1 MKQWFQCWSA
11 TTCNAQDAPIQGLPV
26 SLLALPLVVSVAL
39 SGCGALPGND
49 IDYKS
54 AAQTKVKPLEVP
66 PDLVAPGK
74 DDRFAMPASGSASR
88 AEFERSR
95 LEPKKSDGAVLPAV
109 TGMRIER
116 QSDQRVL
123 VVDQS
128 ADKLWPIVR
137 QFWLDNG
144 FVLALENP
152 DTGLI
157 ETDWAENRA
166 KIPEDILRRTLGKVF
181 DRLYDTGERDK
192 FRTRLDRVNDN
203 QTEIVISHRGVVEL
217 ATTTSSDIKTTW
229 TNRPADRELEAEFL
243 RRLMLR
249 LGADQNRTRDLLA
262 QSVAATPTAQIVKTG
277 DASSIEIAES
287 FDRAWRRVG
296 VAIDRLGFTVE
307 DRDRAKG
314 LFFVRYRD
322 PTVNQQEEKKGF
334 FSKLFSSSAASESA
348 DQYRVLVVANGQNGT
363 RVSILDKTGK
373 PVNDTNAQRMLS
385 VLFEQLK

>member
-1 MKQWFQCWSA
+1 
-11 TTCNAQDAPIQGLPV
+11 
-26 SLLALPLVVSVAL
+26 
-39 SGCGALPGND
+39 
-49 IDYKS
+49 
-54 AAQTKVKPLEVP
+54 
-66 PDLVAPGK
+66 
-74 DDRFAMPASGSASR
+74 
-88 AEFERSR
+88 
-95 LEPKKSDGAVLPAV
+95 
-109 TGMRIER
+109 
-116 QSDQRVL
+116 
-123 VVDQS
+123 
-128 ADKLWPIVR
+128 
-137 QFWLDNG
+137 
-144 FVLALENP
+144 
-152 DTGLI
+152 
-157 ETDWAENRA
+157 
-166 KIPEDILRRTLGKVF
+166 
-181 DRLYDTGERDK
+181 
-192 FRTRLDRVNDN
+192 
-203 QTEIVISHRGVVEL
+203 VEL

-373 PVNDTNAQRMLS
+373 PINDTNAQRMLS

>member
-74 DDRFAMPASGSASR
+74 DDRFA
-88 AEFERSR
+88 
-95 LEPKKSDGAVLPAV
+95 
-109 TGMRIER
+109 
-116 QSDQRVL
+116 
-123 VVDQS
+123 
-128 ADKLWPIVR
+128 
-137 QFWLDNG
+137 
-144 FVLALENP
+144 
-152 DTGLI
+152 TGLI

-203 QTEIVISHRGVVEL
+203 QTEIIISHRGVVEL

-363 RVSILDKTGK
+363 RVSILDKTAK